1 MIVNF
6 LKSKL
11 FLFLVFVL
19 FTGFIIGY
27 DYAVITSKDHA
38 ALTIKAP
45 VTTTDKN
52 EGTAD
57 NTQTASGEDYDNS
70 GSE

>member
-1 MIVNF
+1 MIVKF

-11 FLFLVFVL
+11 FLFLAFVL

-45 VTTTDKN
+45 EIKVDKN
-52 EGTAD
+52 EGT
-57 NTQTASGEDYDNS
+57 GE
-70 GSE
+70 